1 MHRFRHVALV
11 ALFQAALV
19 TSSAWA
25 KEDDGAKDWEAV
37 SVESG
42 TIAVP
47 KNWRSF
53 DKLKRSML
61 IYRQGDGVG
70 IPAVDENGNALQIGL
85 MVEKFPETKETVK
98 EMMDGL
104 IEQAKKVR
112 QLELVGKESVDT
124 IKLADGTE
132 AMLLKAE
139 FIKEKT
145 RRSLQMKLVVKD
157 AESNAWIVS
166 GHVVG
171 GKESKLPTAESE
183 LTKWLSA
190 HLTSFSLDAKKF
202 DADKVEAAYKA
213 RKDQ

>member
-1 MHRFRHVALV
+1 MNRFRRIAVLV
-11 ALFQAALV
+11 LFQIALV
-19 TSSAWA
+19 TSSAEA
-25 KEDDGAKDWEAV
+25 IDDDASKDWEAV
-37 SVESG
+37 SVGSG

-61 IYRQGDGVG
+61 IYRQGDGIG
-70 IPAVDENGNALQIGL
+70 IPATDENGNALQVGL

-104 IEQAKKVR
+104 IDQAKKVR
-112 QLELVGKESVDT
+112 QLELVGKESVDS

-132 AMLLKAE
+132 AMFLKAE

-145 RRSLQMKLVVKD
+145 RRSLQLKLVVKD

-171 GKESKLPTAESE
+171 GKESKLPTAESD
-183 LTKWLSA
+183 LTRWLSA
-190 HLTSFSLDAKKF
+190 HLTSFCLDAKKF
-202 DADKVEAAYKA
+202 DADKVEAVYKA
-213 RKDQ
+213 RKEQ